1 MQKKNIALISFFL
14 APVVL
19 IALVVGVTIVSGLLH
34 PRSDGLDEE
43 RESLGKKLNV
53 PEHYR
58 MSVMKVMESEAPL
71 KPGEIV
77 GRYNGNTETAPTST
91 EFSLNSKNVLVGHY
105 SSTWEGS
112 TYEGMLDHPLI
123 GSDHDIA
130 FIWHDKFGSGPVH
143 FVFNDA
149 DNAFWGDWKTITVA
163 KNLPLPYRLTQW
175 LAPENEQHWTGVK
188 GKASAETNVEF

>member
-1 MQKKNIALISFFL
+1 MPLISFCSRYAEKEYSFDL
-14 APVVL
+14 LPR
-19 IALVVGVTIVSGLLH
+19 TSGLDRTCCWSDDSFRTSH
-34 PRSDGLDEE
+34 RESDGLDEE

-163 KNLPLPYRLTQW
+163 KNLPLPYR
-175 LAPENEQHWTGVK
+175 
-188 GKASAETNVEF
+188 